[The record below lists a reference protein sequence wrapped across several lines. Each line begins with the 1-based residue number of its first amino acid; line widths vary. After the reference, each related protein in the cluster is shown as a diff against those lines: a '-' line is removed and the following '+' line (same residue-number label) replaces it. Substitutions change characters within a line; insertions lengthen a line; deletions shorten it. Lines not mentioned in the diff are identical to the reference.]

1 MTGIFNH
8 FVSLNSFLI
17 LEGRWS
23 GVLSFFL
30 FFFFL
35 FLVNMK
41 TFIFKNVI
49 DFKVGGIQLSTAK
62 I

>member
-17 LEGRWS
+17 LGGRWS
-23 GVLSFFL
+23 GVLSLF